1 MAFCEAGKKER
12 VQQVELTGMKMAG
25 SSKRFGARY
34 GRKIRARIEKIESE
48 LKKKH
53 LCPSCQK
60 QRVKRIAKGIWG
72 CRKCGATFAAKAY
85 KIGE

>member
-1 MAFCEAGKKER
+1 MS
-12 VQQVELTGMKMAG
+12 G

-34 GRKIRARIEKIESE
+34 GRKIRARVEMIESE

-53 LCPSCQK
+53 LCPYCQK
-60 QRVKRIAKGIWG
+60 KGVKRVAKGVWE
-72 CRKCGATFAAKAY
+72 CRKCSAKFTAKAY